1 MNDGPGYHTGPCPF
15 QDVLPV
21 EIRIH
26 IYEYILFENG
36 NFFSLDYEEGRSIP
50 TLFPKLRSPPKKKCG
65 LHDAERPHAAG
76 SQHNGTGNIMPL
88 LLTSN
93 NIYHEA
99 ASLLYSSS
107 FFRLRGIHPTI
118 QFVNTVSPAHLA
130 LVRSLKLVW
139 DDQGWTDAPEF
150 DTLTLRSAWP
160 SLCDALATQ
169 FPSLRNLYVALGMP
183 SNEAHVEEL
192 YLEPLRRVRH
202 AANFKVCIPVGLLER
217 LEGLDQRLDARQR
230 GPGDDPFTLCRHTA
244 GEVCPSRKE
253 VVQAEWLGSSRPA
266 TPGLKVQY
274 PNVPGLQPWAD
285 GEWATDKD
293 DGLAGAG
300 LGGSQWSQ
308 GGQAFAQTS

>member
-1 MNDGPGYHTGPCPF
+1 MHTN
-15 QDVLPV
+15 
-21 EIRIH
+21 IIH
-26 IYEYILFENG
+26 CDLQGTWTTNHPP
-36 NFFSLDYEEGRSIP
+36 P
-50 TLFPKLRSPPKKKCG
+50 THS
-65 LHDAERPHAAG
+65 
-76 SQHNGTGNIMPL
+76 
-88 LLTSN
+88 
-93 NIYHEA
+93 YHEA

-118 QFVNTVSPAHLA
+118 QFINTVSPAHLA

-192 YLEPLRRVRH
+192 YLGPLREVRH

-217 LEGLDQRLDARQR
+217 FEGLDQRLEARER
-230 GPGDDPFTLCRHTA
+230 GRRGGDDGDDRCPFTLCRHTA

-274 PNVPGLQPWAD
+274 PNVPGLEPWAD
-285 GEWATDKD
+285 GEWATEKD
-293 DGLAGAG
+293 DVLGEAMLAGD
-300 LGGSQWSQ
+300 
-308 GGQAFAQTS
+308 GQAFAQTS

>member
-1 MNDGPGYHTGPCPF
+1 M
-15 QDVLPV
+15 
-21 EIRIH
+21 
-26 IYEYILFENG
+26 
-36 NFFSLDYEEGRSIP
+36 
-50 TLFPKLRSPPKKKCG
+50 
-65 LHDAERPHAAG
+65 
-76 SQHNGTGNIMPL
+76 
-88 LLTSN
+88 
-93 NIYHEA
+93 
-99 ASLLYSSS
+99 
-107 FFRLRGIHPTI
+107 
-118 QFVNTVSPAHLA
+118 SPAHLA

-192 YLEPLRRVRH
+192 YLGPLRAVRH

-217 LEGLDQRLDARQR
+217 FEGLDQRLEARES
-230 GPGDDPFTLCRHTA
+230 GGDDTCPFTLCRHTA

-266 TPGLKVQY
+266 TPGLRVQH
-274 PNVPGLQPWAD
+274 PNVPGLEPWAD
-285 GEWATDKD
+285 GEWATEKD
-293 DGLAGAG
+293 DVLGDAMLAGDG
-300 LGGSQWSQ
+300 MGGSQWSQ